1 MITFAGNG
9 GALVEEAMVLP
20 ARVCPV
26 APPGAQ
32 AQVDKL
38 LGYLLWGVGIC
49 FIVGII
55 LGIGAFVGGR
65 FFGMKHASVAGVLS
79 VILVFIAVIGY
90 FVGPSILEEMM
101 GDGCVTSAPLIQ
113 QVLPTISTSLSI

>member
-1 MITFAGNG
+1 MITFAGSTLAPG
-9 GALVEEAMVLP
+9 EEAMVLP

-32 AQVDKL
+32 AQVDTL
-38 LGYLLWGVGIC
+38 LGYVLWGVGVC

-65 FFGMKHASVAGVLS
+65 FFGMRHASVAGVLS
-79 VILVFIAVIGY
+79 VLLVFVAVIGY
-90 FVGPSILEEMM
+90 FVGPSILNQMM

-113 QVLPTISTSLSI
+113 QVLPMISTSLNV